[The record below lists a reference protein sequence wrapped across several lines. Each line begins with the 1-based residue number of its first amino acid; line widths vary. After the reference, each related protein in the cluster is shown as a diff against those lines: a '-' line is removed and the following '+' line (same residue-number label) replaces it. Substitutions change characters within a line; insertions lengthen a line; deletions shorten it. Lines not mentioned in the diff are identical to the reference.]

1 METQFRAEEQLAAE
15 QLVREAI
22 SQIINTHIYHG
33 QLNELIHQFITYKKA
48 ETSIWPKL
56 TLYTHH
62 MLSGTSSH
70 IHHAAAQTELIILSL
85 DILDDLQDQ
94 DNTDPPWMSCD
105 HHIAMNAATALLT
118 AAIAGNMKAPA
129 LSPAMLKLIT
139 AAHNGQ
145 HRDIG
150 NEVADEEQ
158 YLQLVSEKSSSL
170 IKLAILMGCLD
181 RDSVYKNQLELL
193 SIMAANIGI
202 AAQLEND
209 IKNITRIDY
218 RNDLVQ
224 RKITLSTLFLLEQGD
239 TYLPILR
246 DYYNGSYELQQFLT
260 YKLEILDFIEKSG
273 VIEYTNAVQMLYA
286 QQASDQLN
294 QLQSA
299 DPYWKNQFEQLAIT
313 RFLKKN

>member
-1 METQFRAEEQLAAE
+1 MDTQFRSKEQLTAE
-15 QLVREAI
+15 NYVHEAI
-22 SQIINTHIYHG
+22 SQIINAHIYHG
-33 QLNELIHQFITYKKA
+33 QLNELVHQFIAYKKA

-62 MLSGTSSH
+62 LLGGTSSR
-70 IHHAAAQTELIILSL
+70 IHHTAAQTELIILSL

-105 HHIAMNAATALLT
+105 HPIAINAATALLT
-118 AAIAGNMKAPA
+118 AAIAGNMSAPA
-129 LSPAMLKLIT
+129 LSPAMLQLIT

-150 NEVADEEQ
+150 NEATDEEQ
-158 YLQLVSEKSSSL
+158 YLQMVSEKSSSL
-170 IKLAILMGCLD
+170 IKLAILMGCPDRNAMHESQLD
-181 RDSVYKNQLELL
+181 LL
-193 SIMAANIGI
+193 SSMAANIGV

-224 RKITLSTLFLLEQGD
+224 RKITLSTLFLLEQSD

-246 DYYNGSYELQQFLT
+246 KYYNENCEQQQFLT
-260 YKLEILDFIEKSG
+260 HKLEILDFIEKSG

-286 QQASDQLN
+286 QQASEQLN
-294 QLQSA
+294 QLQHTDS
-299 DPYWKNQFEQLAIT
+299 YWKNQFEQLAIA